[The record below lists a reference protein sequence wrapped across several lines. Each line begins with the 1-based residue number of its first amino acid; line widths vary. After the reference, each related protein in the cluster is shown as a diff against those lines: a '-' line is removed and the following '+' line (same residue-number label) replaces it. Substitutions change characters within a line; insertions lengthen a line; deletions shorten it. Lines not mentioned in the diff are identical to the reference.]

1 MTKILSW
8 GWKGLFGNPWGFRR
22 FEMTINFL
30 SRLGSSPVSLLWD
43 LALDIDDP
51 LFPNDR
57 AFDDKLGAVLRLE

>member
-1 MTKILSW
+1 M
-8 GWKGLFGNPWGFRR
+8 FGNPWGFRR

-30 SRLGSSPVSLLWD
+30 SRLGSFPVSLLWD